1 MSCSDAPPA
10 STTNVQAVN
19 SSNNKNALLLSLL
32 QSAIPTIV
40 ECTILDTIV
49 QANAQ
54 GCRVTATHVNKE
66 NELFVKQIKA
76 TDYLLTKSSWNDLR
90 RTLIYGR
97 TETRFYKEILPLL
110 VRKGFPDA
118 DRMVPTCHVAVCN
131 LHEHGLIRDDSVA
144 YEDDHVTTMPTM
156 EQAANHGAFLVLD
169 SIDMQEYYQTSP
181 LTRQEALKCLE
192 ALAHLHAAAWQDV
205 DMLRQANTRMARG
218 SYHLSTRNPKELHRM
233 VESWK
238 HFCHEFQHLPLIA
251 QPSIQA
257 LGRRMQQMAEYIS
270 QQLIPSPEDQYATLT
285 HGDFKAMN
293 VFLPVDNEK
302 PAVMIDYAS
311 TGVGNA
317 MSDVAMHVIHA
328 VQPSDGGDDKEE
340 ELVDEYLTMLE
351 KARKRYHRDA
361 PPYPREVALRHYRL
375 ACCDYIRFI
384 MGRFWKSA
392 TVASIELKK
401 DSMNVTLVNRNVD
414 AAMAWIQKVD
424 TYLQEFEDEKAAM
437 NDKN

>member
-1 MSCSDAPPA
+1 
-10 STTNVQAVN
+10 
-19 SSNNKNALLLSLL
+19 
-32 QSAIPTIV
+32 
-40 ECTILDTIV
+40 
-49 QANAQ
+49 
-54 GCRVTATHVNKE
+54 
-66 NELFVKQIKA
+66 
-76 TDYLLTKSSWNDLR
+76 
-90 RTLIYGR
+90 
-97 TETRFYKEILPLL
+97 
-110 VRKGFPDA
+110 
-118 DRMVPTCHVAVCN
+118 
-131 LHEHGLIRDDSVA
+131 
-144 YEDDHVTTMPTM
+144 
-156 EQAANHGAFLVLD
+156 
-169 SIDMQEYYQTSP
+169 
-181 LTRQEALKCLE
+181 
-192 ALAHLHAAAWQDV
+192 
-205 DMLRQANTRMARG
+205 
-218 SYHLSTRNPKELHRM
+218 
-233 VESWK
+233 
-238 HFCHEFQHLPLIA
+238 
-251 QPSIQA
+251 
-257 LGRRMQQMAEYIS
+257 MAEYIS